1 MVPRCLRQEASGGPL
16 AQGPDLRRGGGHMH
30 ISPEW
35 GSENI
40 GVADVG
46 YISVQ
51 NVWGVMGVMTS
62 KLF

>member
-1 MVPRCLRQEASGGPL
+1 MPAPGGLGGSTGSGPRPEK
-16 AQGPDLRRGGGHMH
+16 GGGHMH

-35 GSENI
+35 GSENL